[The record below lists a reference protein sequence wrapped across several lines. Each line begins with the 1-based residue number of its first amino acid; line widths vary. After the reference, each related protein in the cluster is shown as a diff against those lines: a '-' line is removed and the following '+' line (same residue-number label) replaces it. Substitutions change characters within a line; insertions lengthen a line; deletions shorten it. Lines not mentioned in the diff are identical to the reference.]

1 MRWLRFLSAVP
12 QDCLLCAG
20 VSAEGVVCA
29 GCQGDLPAAPQSA
42 CPQCALATPLGAI
55 CGRCLTHKPHYDAT
69 IAALTYDAP
78 ADNLVQR
85 LKYRN
90 GIIIAPLLAEKLAQR
105 IAKRRRDMPEEPP
118 PDRLLAMPLHPLR
131 LRERGYNQS
140 LLLANALS
148 RALHTPLWSDL
159 IERATHTPPQ
169 AELPWKERAR
179 NIKGAFRTT
188 GFAEGKLSGQHVAV
202 VDDVMTTGATL
213 NELAKVLKAAGAA
226 RVTNLVVART
236 LPRYS

>member
-1 MRWLRFLSAVP
+1 MRLAALFSALP

-20 VSAEGVVCA
+20 VSRAGVVCA
-29 GCQGDLPAAPQSA
+29 GCQADLPVAPQPA
-42 CPQCALATPLGAI
+42 CPQCALATPLGAV

-69 IAALTYDAP
+69 IAAFAYEAP
-78 ADNLVQR
+78 ADDLVQR

-90 GIIIAPLLAEKLAQR
+90 GIILAPLLAKKIAHQVAQR
-105 IAKRRRDMPEEPP
+105 CRDMPEEPP
-118 PDRLLAMPLHPLR
+118 PDCLLAMPLHPLR

-140 LLLANALS
+140 LLLAQSL
-148 RALHTPLWSDL
+148 RQALHLPLWDG
-159 IERATHTPPQ
+159 IVERTTHTPPQ

-188 GFAEGKLSGQHVAV
+188 GFVEARLAGRHVAV

-213 NELAKVLKAAGAA
+213 NELAKVLKEAGVA
-226 RVTNLVVART
+226 RVTNYVVART
-236 LPRYS
+236 LPRD